1 MLDNGK
7 LSEGGTRRATT
18 PASPADLEQNVKGKV
33 EAVGDVQLPDVGVH
47 EEKTQ
52 QRLRLDRLPTAKRKK
67 RAKEEKRGGGS
78 EVRET

>member
-1 MLDNGK
+1 MLDDGK

-18 PASPADLEQNVKGKV
+18 PASPPDLEQNVKGEV
-33 EAVGDVQLPDVGVH
+33 EAVGDVQLPNVGVH

-52 QRLRLDRLPTAKRKK
+52 QRLRLDRLPTDET
-67 RAKEEKRGGGS
+67 KETSKGREKGGGS